1 MTTTHNTTS
10 IDRSFVNRF
19 YVAAFCS
26 SFCELLT
33 YPLDFLTTRMQLQ
46 NELGKAIVASSSSPS
61 VSPLSATAAETLT
74 RKTIIHKEQLSFVK
88 MALHVVKTEGFSS
101 LYAGAGIA
109 ITRQVFNAGVSVGLY
124 SDVRSF
130 LFSEGETPS
139 NCALWK
145 RALAGAITGASAQFL
160 SNPTDVIRVRLQ
172 ADGRMK
178 LAGLQKRYTGAVD
191 AAIKIATHEGFFG
204 FYAGLSTSVVRA
216 ALINAAGISAY
227 DHVKQAVKLADPKH
241 ETRWGGI
248 GPQLA
253 GSIVCGIVG
262 ALVAAPINTVR
273 TRLMNNPT
281 LYRHSISFCAVE
293 TVKQEGVSSLYKGF
307 VPTLHR
313 QILFNLVFWI
323 VFEGIQRELGQERL

>member
-1 MTTTHNTTS
+1 MTTTHNTL

-26 SFCELLT
+26 SFCEFLT

-46 NELGKAIVASSSSPS
+46 NELGKAIVATST
-61 VSPLSATAAETLT
+61 SPLSATAAETLT
-74 RKTIIHKEQLSFVK
+74 HKTIIRKEQLSFVK

-145 RALAGAITGASAQFL
+145 RALAGAITGASAQLL

-191 AAIKIATHEGFFG
+191 AAIKIATHEGFIG
-204 FYAGLSTSVVRA
+204 FYAGLSTSIVRA

-241 ETRWGGI
+241 ETRWRGI

-273 TRLMNNPT
+273 TRLMNSPT

-293 TVKQEGVSSLYKGF
+293 TVKQEGVLSLYKGF

-313 QILFNLVFWI
+313 QILFNTVFWI